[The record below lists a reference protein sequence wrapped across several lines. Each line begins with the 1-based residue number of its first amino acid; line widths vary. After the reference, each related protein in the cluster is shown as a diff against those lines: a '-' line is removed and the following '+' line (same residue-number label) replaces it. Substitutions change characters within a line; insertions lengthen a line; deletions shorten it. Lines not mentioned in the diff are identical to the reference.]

1 MEQGRN
7 YLFSGAIKTADRST
21 HSVVITGLDPV
32 IHAFNCETEERW
44 MAGSSPAMTV
54 VYVEVP
60 RPPFVRRST
69 NHTPG
74 IQLP

>member
-1 MEQGRN
+1 
-7 YLFSGAIKTADRST
+7 
-21 HSVVITGLDPV
+21 V